1 MIFDVSFTVVSA
13 RTKVARSA
21 SSESTMDGYSI
32 QFDLDLQEN
41 TTTSSI
47 VQAELLLFQ
56 DSSVPYQ
63 SNSQIFIDMKAST
76 DGPSPILTTKHAR
89 TEEPGYINFDITPV
103 LAIWFT
109 NYSKG
114 PFVLEISA
122 YCLDSPH
129 CNRSLF
135 DAGVGGNSP
144 KLIIS
149 REVEE
154 ESSEIRSKRQSTTQP
169 GIGFCESEDTTTC
182 CLHALTIDFREDLG
196 FNFVIQPK
204 RFDANYC
211 SGFCP
216 EVGTFTPQVFEFY
229 SRLGA
234 SSPVGSIDP
243 HCGINST
250 RSLEVLQR
258 VNGVLIIEELR
269 DVIVSSCGCS

>member
-1 MIFDVSFTVVSA
+1 MPT
-13 RTKVARSA
+13 
-21 SSESTMDGYSI
+21 
-32 QFDLDLQEN
+32 
-41 TTTSSI
+41 
-47 VQAELLLFQ
+47 
-56 DSSVPYQ
+56 
-63 SNSQIFIDMKAST
+63 
-76 DGPSPILTTKHAR
+76 
-89 TEEPGYINFDITPV
+89 
-103 LAIWFT
+103 LA
-109 NYSKG
+109 
-114 PFVLEISA
+114 
-122 YCLDSPH
+122 
-129 CNRSLF
+129 
-135 DAGVGGNSP
+135 
-144 KLIIS
+144 
-149 REVEE
+149 EVEE

-234 SSPVGSIDP
+234 SSPVGSIEP

>member
-1 MIFDVSFTVVSA
+1 MIFDVFTVVSA

-21 SSESTMDGYSI
+21 SSVSIMDGYFI

-56 DSSVPYQ
+56 DSPVPYQ
-63 SNSQIFIDMKAST
+63 SNSQIYIDMKAST

-89 TEEPGYINFDITPV
+89 TGEPGYINFDITPV

-149 REVEE
+149 KEVEE

-182 CLHALTIDFREDLG
+182 CLHALTIDFAKDLG
-196 FNFVIQPK
+196 FYYVIQPR
-204 RFDANYC
+204 RFNANYC

-229 SRLGA
+229 R
-234 SSPVGSIDP
+234 
-243 HCGINST
+243 
-250 RSLEVLQR
+250 
-258 VNGVLIIEELR
+258 
-269 DVIVSSCGCS
+269 